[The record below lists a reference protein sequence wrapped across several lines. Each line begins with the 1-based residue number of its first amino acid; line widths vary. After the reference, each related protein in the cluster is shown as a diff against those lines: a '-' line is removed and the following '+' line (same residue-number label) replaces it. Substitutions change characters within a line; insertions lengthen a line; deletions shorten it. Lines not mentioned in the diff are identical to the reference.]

1 MPRPAALALAMV
13 LAAPLAGLWVAEAH
27 AADAAPQPMHMLSW
41 PGKAGDASPANPSP
55 TSLPAA
61 SGGSTVAL
69 SKQFFGAS
77 TDDMAAPPPPLM
89 PRPVPGTQA
98 VTSTATANTA
108 SNRARQTAL
117 ETADS
122 AADGPVGGAGSS
134 N

>member
-1 MPRPAALALAMV
+1 MPRPAALAIALV
-13 LAAPLAGLWVAEAH
+13 LATPLAGVWVATAH
-27 AADAAPQPMHMLSW
+27 AADAAPQPTPLLSW
-41 PGKAGDASPANPSP
+41 PGKTGDTGPVASSPASA
-55 TSLPAA
+55 PAA
-61 SGGSTVAL
+61 DGGAAVAL
-69 SKQFFGAS
+69 SKQFFGSS

>member
-1 MPRPAALALAMV
+1 MPRPAVLAIALV
-13 LAAPLAGLWVAEAH
+13 LAAPLAGAWTAGAQ
-27 AADAAPQPMHMLSW
+27 AADAAPQPTRLLSW
-41 PGKAGDASPANPSP
+41 PGKTGDALQAAPGPASA
-55 TSLPAA
+55 PAA
-61 SGGSTVAL
+61 GAASSVAL
-69 SKQFFGAS
+69 SKQFFGS
-77 TDDMAAPPPPLM
+77 TDDLAAPPTPLM